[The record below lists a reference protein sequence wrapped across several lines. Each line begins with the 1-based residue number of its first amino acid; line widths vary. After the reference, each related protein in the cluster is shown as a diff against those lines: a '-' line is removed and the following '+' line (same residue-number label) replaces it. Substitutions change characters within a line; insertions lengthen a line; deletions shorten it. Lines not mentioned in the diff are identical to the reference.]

1 MYPNIDAERAR
12 QKMSVED
19 LAQKLGITRKTYY
32 NWVTK
37 GKIPQKHLEE
47 MARIFNVS
55 TDYLLSS
62 RRLPP
67 SQ

>member
-32 NWVTK
+32 NWVAK
-37 GKIPQKHLEE
+37 GKIPQKHLEA

-62 RRLPP
+62 GRMPHT
-67 SQ
+67 Q